1 MFFPQGKH
9 QKHWLIARKI
19 SRLMSRSNEGALGE
33 DLLLMNALESIL
45 CGAESIAAA
54 ELSRYLIINDGL
66 SSEERSI
73 LEVILKQLRTTPTD
87 RVKSLVTTLKWIV
100 QIVFLWLSCSL
111 KPPLNYSEIVTL
123 CYEQS

>member
-9 QKHWLIARKI
+9 QKHGLIARKI
-19 SRLMSRSNEGALGE
+19 LRLMSRSHEGALGE

-45 CGAESIAAA
+45 CGAESIAEA

-87 RVKSLVTTLKWIV
+87 RVKSLVTTFKWIAQV
-100 QIVFLWLSCSL
+100 VLLWLSCSL
-111 KPPLNYSEIVTL
+111 KPPLNYSEIVTIS
-123 CYEQS
+123 YEQS